1 VKDFGGHFTGKGPS
15 LALFESADGIAW
27 KVSSH
32 PLVSTL
38 QLKWDNGETQELMKL
53 ERPQLLLKD
62 GEPWILLCAAAPKGK
77 LEESFNVQI
86 PLTSGLSE
94 H

>member
-1 VKDFGGHFTGKGPS
+1 
-15 LALFESADGIAW
+15 
-27 KVSSH
+27 
-32 PLVSTL
+32 
-38 QLKWDNGETQELMKL
+38 MKL
-53 ERPQLLLKD
+53 ERPQLLLKN